1 MAVTRQGPDTLLP
14 VSPVAGVD
22 IGVSAAGIRYAAR
35 NDLVVMA
42 FAPQSAVAVTLTR
55 NAFCAAPVTVVKQHL
70 AAGQPRFVVINA
82 GNANA
87 GTGERGL
94 ADARDSCAH
103 LARLAGVEPR
113 QVLPFSTG
121 VIGEFLPMDKV
132 RSGIEQAVAGLG
144 KADWDDAAA
153 AIMTTDTVPK
163 GCSERVQCA
172 GGTVTLT
179 GIAKGAGMIHPN
191 MATMLAYVA
200 TDARI
205 APAVLQ
211 TWLRAGVRQS
221 FNRITVDG
229 DTSTNDA
236 CLLAATGASGIAV
249 SAADQADFIAALNRV
264 LLHLAHDI
272 VCDAEGATRFVA
284 ITVRQAPSEAV
295 AERVAFT
302 VAHSPLVK
310 VALFAGDPNWGR
322 VLAAVGR
329 SDAPGLDVSR
339 VDLQIGSTPVLCQG
353 QPCPDYTD
361 AAGARAMA
369 ASAVTITIGLGMGAA
384 QATVW
389 TSDLS
394 HDYVTIN
401 AEYRS

>member
-1 MAVTRQGPDTLLP
+1 MAMTRQLPDETLLP
-14 VSPVAGVD
+14 VAGVR
-22 IGVSAAGIRYAAR
+22 IGVSAAGIRYSAR
-35 NDLVVMA
+35 NDLLVMA
-42 FAPQSAVAVTLTR
+42 FAPQSQAAVTLTR
-55 NAFCAAPVTVVKQHL
+55 NAFCAAPVTVTRQHL
-70 AAGQPRFVVINA
+70 AAGPPRFAVINA

-94 ADARDSCAH
+94 ADARDSCDC
-103 LARLAGVEPR
+103 LAQLTGVQPR

-121 VIGEFLPMDKV
+121 VIGEYLPMAKL
-132 RSGIEQAVAGLG
+132 RSGIERAVAGLG
-144 KADWDDAAA
+144 AADWADAAA

-163 GCSERVQCA
+163 GCSEQIQCA
-172 GGTVTLT
+172 DGPVTIT
-179 GIAKGAGMIHPN
+179 GITKGAGMIHPN
-191 MATMLAYVA
+191 MATMLAYIA

-205 APAVLQ
+205 DRDTLQ
-211 TWLRAGVRQS
+211 AWLQAGVRQS

-236 CLLAATGASGIAV
+236 CLLVATGASGIAL
-249 SAADQADFIAALNRV
+249 SAADQDHFVAALNRV
-264 LLHLAHDI
+264 LLTLAQAI
-272 VCDAEGATRFVA
+272 VRDAEGASRFVT

-295 AERVAFT
+295 AEQVAFT

-322 VLAAVGR
+322 MLAAVGR
-329 SDAPGLDVSR
+329 AGVPGLAVSR
-339 VDLQIGSTPVLCQG
+339 VDLRIGAVPVLCQG
-353 QPCPDYTD
+353 RPCPDYTD

-369 ASAVTITIGLGMGAA
+369 ASDITVEIALGMGEA